1 MEKVKNIII
10 KNKKNLIII
19 LAIILYLFYSYF
31 DLVNSERAMTQKI
44 KFFFILVEIFSFIIF
59 LFVGKKINKMSNE
72 KIKPENLFLLFA
84 IFFGLLYLIFI
95 PVLQGTDEPQHFYR
109 GYQVST
115 GNFIPDNKTM
125 IPKNLMS
132 LWSGVRDRYSSKY
145 LLKSTEYNNQMR
157 MDTSFIS
164 NYSPFQYIP
173 QSLGCLV
180 SKIFNLSPTFT
191 VYLSR
196 FFNLL
201 TYISICYFAIK
212 KIPYLKL
219 FTTILYTSPALLSIA
234 STCSP
239 DVLLNSFM
247 LLFLAIVLKSIKDKE
262 KLKKKDYILLTISSF
277 FIAISKVVY
286 IPYLFI
292 LLLIPNKCFNS
303 KRTKYIYLSL
313 IIFFSIV
320 INFGWIYIS
329 PMAKT
334 SDNNVNKQLIWILYH
349 PLSYVMIVFRFLF
362 TNIEY
367 YIKNIYMGH
376 EMLFSLLK
384 FPAILETVYLVV
396 AILPI
401 MTEENKINFTKKQKI
416 LIYIIFATICCGFI
430 TVMYLYESSKKSIGN
445 LEVVGVQSR
454 YFVSII
460 PLFVITFNIRKKI
473 KLSEKKY
480 YDTIYILNYIVFVSV
495 VSNILR
501 LFYNA

>member
-303 KRTKYIYLSL
+303 
-313 IIFFSIV
+313 
-320 INFGWIYIS
+320 
-329 PMAKT
+329 
-334 SDNNVNKQLIWILYH
+334 
-349 PLSYVMIVFRFLF
+349 
-362 TNIEY
+362 
-367 YIKNIYMGH
+367 
-376 EMLFSLLK
+376 
-384 FPAILETVYLVV
+384 
-396 AILPI
+396 
-401 MTEENKINFTKKQKI
+401 
-416 LIYIIFATICCGFI
+416 
-430 TVMYLYESSKKSIGN
+430 
-445 LEVVGVQSR
+445 
-454 YFVSII
+454 
-460 PLFVITFNIRKKI
+460 
-473 KLSEKKY
+473 
-480 YDTIYILNYIVFVSV
+480 
-495 VSNILR
+495 
-501 LFYNA
+501 